1 MINIYYSIYYNFY
14 FTFRINGMKIYYIF
28 FIMLNFFVTSTL
40 LAQSTSRNVNKRAS
54 LVEVQKVKLINIA
67 ETTETIGRLV
77 ALDPIIISAKINQ
90 EVLKVHFQIGDNIRK
105 NDLLVTLE
113 SKDILRNIKQIS
125 SEFLLENQLLQLLRK
140 QLELRLSKQKN
151 AENLKNQKIITQDNL
166 DTISI
171 LVLQNQQQIAQRE
184 YNIKKLKI
192 LIDKA
197 RDDLKYSKILSPIN
211 GNIILLDIKKG
222 ALIQKGKVI
231 ASILAEGSKEIE
243 TDLRAE
249 SASRVILGSK
259 VIISNN
265 KSVFNGKIRGIVNI
279 ENIRTGTRKVR
290 VALDKVLPKTLNVE
304 GTRFSLK
311 IPVGKNY
318 PRLLIHKDA
327 LISKGQK
334 QIVYIFDKGLAKQ
347 YFVKIGLSIGNNIEI
362 TDGINEGQLVVIKG
376 NENLRP
382 NQSIK
387 IKKKNKSYKKNQKKN

>member
-1 MINIYYSIYYNFY
+1 MLNKYNLKFIG
-14 FTFRINGMKIYYIF
+14 INGMKIFYIF
-28 FIMLNFFVTSTL
+28 LIMLNFFITSTL
-40 LAQSTSRNVNKRAS
+40 LAQSNSRNANKRAS
-54 LVEVQKVKLINIA
+54 LVEVQKVSLINIA
-67 ETTETIGRLV
+67 ETTDTIGRLV

-90 EVLKVHFQIGDNIRK
+90 EVLKVHFLIGDNIKK
-105 NDLLVTLE
+105 NDLLITLE

-125 SEFLLENQLLQLLRK
+125 SELLFENQLVDLLKK
-140 QLELRLSKQKN
+140 QLELRLSKEKN
-151 AENLKNQKIITQDNL
+151 AENLKSQKIITQDNL

-171 LVLQNQQQIAQRE
+171 VVLQNQQQIAQRE

-192 LIDKA
+192 LLGKA
-197 RDDLKYSKILSPIN
+197 RDDLTNAKVLSPIN

-222 ALIQKGKVI
+222 GLIQKGKVI
-231 ASILAEGSKEIE
+231 ASILADGSKEIE

-249 SASRVILGSK
+249 SAARVILGSK

-265 KSVFNGKIRGIVNI
+265 QYIFNGKIRGIVNI

-290 VALDKVLPKTLNVE
+290 VALNKVLPKTLNVT
-304 GTRFSLK
+304 GTRFALK
-311 IPVGKNY
+311 IPVGKSS

-347 YFVKIGLSIGNNIEI
+347 YFVNIGLSIGNKIEI
-362 TDGINEGQLVVIKG
+362 TDGIKEGQLVVIKG

>member
-1 MINIYYSIYYNFY
+1 
-14 FTFRINGMKIYYIF
+14 MKIYYIF

-77 ALDPIIISAKINQ
+77 ALDPTIISAKINQ

-125 SEFLLENQLLQLLRK
+125 SELLLENQLVQLLRK
-140 QLELRLSKQKN
+140 QLELRLSKEKN

-197 RDDLKYSKILSPIN
+197 RDDLKYSKILSPIK

-362 TDGINEGQLVVIKG
+362 TDGIKEGQLVVIKG

>member
-1 MINIYYSIYYNFY
+1 
-14 FTFRINGMKIYYIF
+14 MKIYYIF

-197 RDDLKYSKILSPIN
+197 RDDLKYSKILSPIK

-362 TDGINEGQLVVIKG
+362 TDGIKEGQLVVIKG

-387 IKKKNKSYKKNQKKN
+387 IKKNNTSYKKNKKKN

>member
-1 MINIYYSIYYNFY
+1 MLNKYNLKFIG
-14 FTFRINGMKIYYIF
+14 INGMKIFYIF
-28 FIMLNFFVTSTL
+28 LIMLNFFITSTL
-40 LAQSTSRNVNKRAS
+40 LAQSNSRNANKRAS
-54 LVEVQKVKLINIA
+54 LVEVQKVSLINIA
-67 ETTETIGRLV
+67 ETTDTIGRLV

-90 EVLKVHFQIGDNIRK
+90 EVLKVHFLIGDNIKK
-105 NDLLVTLE
+105 NDLLITLE

-125 SEFLLENQLLQLLRK
+125 SELLFENQLVDLLKK
-140 QLELRLSKQKN
+140 QLELRLSKEKN

-171 LVLQNQQQIAQRE
+171 VVLQNQQQIAQRE

-192 LIDKA
+192 LLGKA
-197 RDDLKYSKILSPIN
+197 KDDLTNAKVLSPIN

-222 ALIQKGKVI
+222 GLIQKGKVI
-231 ASILAEGSKEIE
+231 ASILADGSKEIE

-249 SASRVILGSK
+249 SAARVILGSK

-265 KSVFNGKIRGIVNI
+265 QYIFNGKIRGIVNI

-290 VALDKVLPKTLNVE
+290 VALNKVLPKTLNVT
-304 GTRFSLK
+304 GTRFALK
-311 IPVGKNY
+311 IPVGKSS

-347 YFVKIGLSIGNNIEI
+347 YFVKIGLSIGNKIEI
-362 TDGINEGQLVVIKG
+362 IDGIKEGQLVVIKG

>member
-1 MINIYYSIYYNFY
+1 
-14 FTFRINGMKIYYIF
+14 MKIYYIF
-28 FIMLNFFVTSTL
+28 LIMLNFFVNSTL
-40 LAQSTSRNVNKRAS
+40 LAQSNSKNANKRAS
-54 LVEVQKVKLINIA
+54 LVEVQKVSLINIA

-90 EVLKVHFQIGDNIRK
+90 EVLKVHFLIGDNIKK
-105 NDLLVTLE
+105 NDLLITLE

-125 SEFLLENQLLQLLRK
+125 SELLFENQLVDLLKK
-140 QLELRLSKQKN
+140 QLELRLSKEKN
-151 AENLKNQKIITQDNL
+151 ALNLKNKKIITQDNL

-171 LVLQNQQQIAQRE
+171 VVLQNQQQIAQRE

-192 LIDKA
+192 LLGKA
-197 RDDLKYSKILSPIN
+197 RDDLTNAKVLSPIN

-222 ALIQKGKVI
+222 GLIQKGKVI

-249 SASRVILGSK
+249 SAARVILGSK

-265 KSVFNGKIRGIVNI
+265 QYSFNGKIRGIVNT

-290 VALDKVLPKTLNVE
+290 VALNKALPKTLNVT

-311 IPVGKNY
+311 IPVGKSS

-362 TDGINEGQLVVIKG
+362 TDGIKEGQLVVIKG

>member
-1 MINIYYSIYYNFY
+1 
-14 FTFRINGMKIYYIF
+14 MKIYYIF
-28 FIMLNFFVTSTL
+28 LIMLNFFITSTL
-40 LAQSTSRNVNKRAS
+40 LAQSNSRNANKRAS
-54 LVEVQKVKLINIA
+54 LVEVQKVSLINIA

-90 EVLKVHFQIGDNIRK
+90 EVLKVHFLIGDNIKK
-105 NDLLVTLE
+105 NDLLITLE

-125 SEFLLENQLLQLLRK
+125 SELLFENQLVDLLKK
-140 QLELRLSKQKN
+140 QLELRLSKEKN

-171 LVLQNQQQIAQRE
+171 VVLQNQQQIAQRE

-192 LIDKA
+192 LLGKA
-197 RDDLKYSKILSPIN
+197 KDDLTNAKVLSPIN

-222 ALIQKGKVI
+222 GLIQKGKVI
-231 ASILAEGSKEIE
+231 ASILADGSKEIE

-249 SASRVILGSK
+249 SAARVILGSK

-265 KSVFNGKIRGIVNI
+265 QYIFNGKIRGIVNI

-290 VALDKVLPKTLNVE
+290 VALNKVLPKTLNVT
-304 GTRFSLK
+304 GTRFALK
-311 IPVGKNY
+311 IPVGKSS

-347 YFVKIGLSIGNNIEI
+347 YFVKIGLSIGNKIEI
-362 TDGINEGQLVVIKG
+362 IDGIKEGQLVVIKG

-387 IKKKNKSYKKNQKKN
+387 IKKKNKSYKKNKKKK

>member
-1 MINIYYSIYYNFY
+1 
-14 FTFRINGMKIYYIF
+14 MKIYYIF
-28 FIMLNFFVTSTL
+28 LIMLNFFITSTL
-40 LAQSTSRNVNKRAS
+40 LAQSNSRNANKRAS
-54 LVEVQKVKLINIA
+54 LVEVQKVSLINIA
-67 ETTETIGRLV
+67 ETTDTIGRLV

-90 EVLKVHFQIGDNIRK
+90 EVLKVHFLIGDNIKK
-105 NDLLVTLE
+105 NDLLITLE

-125 SEFLLENQLLQLLRK
+125 SELLFENQLVDLLKK
-140 QLELRLSKQKN
+140 QLELRLSKEKN

-171 LVLQNQQQIAQRE
+171 VVLQNQQQIAQRE

-192 LIDKA
+192 LLGKA
-197 RDDLKYSKILSPIN
+197 KDDLTNAKVLSPIN

-222 ALIQKGKVI
+222 GLIQKGKVI
-231 ASILAEGSKEIE
+231 ASILADGSKEIE

-249 SASRVILGSK
+249 SAARVILGSK

-265 KSVFNGKIRGIVNI
+265 QYIFNGKIRGIVNI

-290 VALDKVLPKTLNVE
+290 VAVNKVLPKTLDVTE
-304 GTRFSLK
+304 TRIALK
-311 IPVGKNY
+311 VPVGKSS

-347 YFVKIGLSIGNNIEI
+347 YFVKIGLSIGNKIEI
-362 TDGINEGQLVVIKG
+362 IDGIKEGQLVVIKG

-387 IKKKNKSYKKNQKKN
+387 IKKKNKSYKKNKKKN

>member
-1 MINIYYSIYYNFY
+1 
-14 FTFRINGMKIYYIF
+14 MKIYYIF

-77 ALDPIIISAKINQ
+77 ALDPTIISAKINQ

-125 SEFLLENQLLQLLRK
+125 SELLLENQLVQLLRK
-140 QLELRLSKQKN
+140 QLQLRLSKEKN

-197 RDDLKYSKILSPIN
+197 RDDLKYSKILSPIK

-311 IPVGKNY
+311 IPVGKSS

-347 YFVKIGLSIGNNIEI
+347 NFVKIGLSIGNKIEI
-362 TDGINEGQLVVIKG
+362 IDGIKEGQLVVIKG

>member
-1 MINIYYSIYYNFY
+1 
-14 FTFRINGMKIYYIF
+14 MKIYYIF

-77 ALDPIIISAKINQ
+77 ALDPTIISAKINQ

-125 SEFLLENQLLQLLRK
+125 SELLLENQLVQLLRK
-140 QLELRLSKQKN
+140 QLELRLSKEKN
-151 AENLKNQKIITQDNL
+151 AENLKNQKIMTQDNL

-192 LIDKA
+192 LIDKT

-249 SASRVILGSK
+249 SASRVVLGSK

-290 VALDKVLPKTLNVE
+290 ISLDKVLPKTLNVE

-362 TDGINEGQLVVIKG
+362 TDGIKEGQLVVIKG

>member
-1 MINIYYSIYYNFY
+1 
-14 FTFRINGMKIYYIF
+14 MKIYYIF

-77 ALDPIIISAKINQ
+77 ALDPTIISAKINQ

-125 SEFLLENQLLQLLRK
+125 SELLLENQLVQLLRK
-140 QLELRLSKQKN
+140 QLELRLSKEKN

-362 TDGINEGQLVVIKG
+362 TDGIKEGQLVVIKG

-387 IKKKNKSYKKNQKKN
+387 IKKKNKSYKKNKKKN

>member
-1 MINIYYSIYYNFY
+1 
-14 FTFRINGMKIYYIF
+14 MKIYCIF
-28 FIMLNFFVTSTL
+28 LIMLNFFVNSTL
-40 LAQSTSRNVNKRAS
+40 LAQSNSKNANKRAS
-54 LVEVQKVKLINIA
+54 LVEVQKVSLINIA

-90 EVLKVHFQIGDNIRK
+90 EVLKVHFLIGDNIKK
-105 NDLLVTLE
+105 NDLLITLE

-125 SEFLLENQLLQLLRK
+125 SELLFENQLVDLLKK
-140 QLELRLSKQKN
+140 QLELRLSKEKN

-171 LVLQNQQQIAQRE
+171 VVLQNQQQIAQRE

-192 LIDKA
+192 LLGKA
-197 RDDLKYSKILSPIN
+197 RDDLTNAKVLSPIN

-222 ALIQKGKVI
+222 GLIQKGKVI

-249 SASRVILGSK
+249 SAARVILGSK

-265 KSVFNGKIRGIVNI
+265 QYSFNGKIRGIVNI

-290 VALDKVLPKTLNVE
+290 VALNKALPKTLNVT

-311 IPVGKNY
+311 IPVGKSS

-362 TDGINEGQLVVIKG
+362 TDGIKEGQLVVIKG

>member
-1 MINIYYSIYYNFY
+1 
-14 FTFRINGMKIYYIF
+14 MKIYYIF
-28 FIMLNFFVTSTL
+28 LIMLNFFITSTL
-40 LAQSTSRNVNKRAS
+40 LAQSNSRNANKRAS
-54 LVEVQKVKLINIA
+54 LVEVQKVSLINIA
-67 ETTETIGRLV
+67 ETTDTIGRLV

-90 EVLKVHFQIGDNIRK
+90 EVLKVHFLIGDNIKK
-105 NDLLVTLE
+105 NDLLITLE

-125 SEFLLENQLLQLLRK
+125 SELLFENQLVDLLKK
-140 QLELRLSKQKN
+140 QLELRLSKEKN

-171 LVLQNQQQIAQRE
+171 VVLQNQQQIAQRE

-192 LIDKA
+192 LLGKA
-197 RDDLKYSKILSPIN
+197 RDDLTNAKILSPIN

-222 ALIQKGKVI
+222 GLIQKGKVI
-231 ASILAEGSKEIE
+231 ASILADGSKEIE

-249 SASRVILGSK
+249 SAARVILGSK

-265 KSVFNGKIRGIVNI
+265 QYIFNGKIRGIVNI

-290 VALDKVLPKTLNVE
+290 VALNKVLPKTLNVT
-304 GTRFSLK
+304 GTRFALK
-311 IPVGKNY
+311 IPVGKSS

-347 YFVKIGLSIGNNIEI
+347 YFVKIGLSIGNKIEI
-362 TDGINEGQLVVIKG
+362 IDGIKEGQLVVIKG

>member
-1 MINIYYSIYYNFY
+1 
-14 FTFRINGMKIYYIF
+14 MKIYYIF
-28 FIMLNFFVTSTL
+28 LIMLNFFITSTL
-40 LAQSTSRNVNKRAS
+40 LAQSNSRNVNKRAS
-54 LVEVQKVKLINIA
+54 LVEVQKVSLINIA
-67 ETTETIGRLV
+67 ETTDTIGRLV

-90 EVLKVHFQIGDNIRK
+90 EVLKVHFLIGDNIKK
-105 NDLLVTLE
+105 NDLLITLE

-125 SEFLLENQLLQLLRK
+125 SELLFENQLVDLLKK
-140 QLELRLSKQKN
+140 QLELRLSKEKN

-171 LVLQNQQQIAQRE
+171 VVLQNQQQIAQRE

-192 LIDKA
+192 LLGKA
-197 RDDLKYSKILSPIN
+197 RDDLTNAKVLSPIN

-222 ALIQKGKVI
+222 GLIQKGKVI
-231 ASILAEGSKEIE
+231 ASILADGSKEIE

-249 SASRVILGSK
+249 SAARVILGSK

-265 KSVFNGKIRGIVNI
+265 QYIFNGKIRGIVNI

-290 VALDKVLPKTLNVE
+290 VALNKVLPKTLNVT
-304 GTRFSLK
+304 GTRFALK
-311 IPVGKNY
+311 IPVGKSS

-347 YFVKIGLSIGNNIEI
+347 YFVKIGLSIGNKIEI
-362 TDGINEGQLVVIKG
+362 IDGIKEGQLVVIKG

>member
-1 MINIYYSIYYNFY
+1 
-14 FTFRINGMKIYYIF
+14 MKIYYIF

-77 ALDPIIISAKINQ
+77 ALDPTIISAKINQ

-125 SEFLLENQLLQLLRK
+125 SELLLENQLVQLLRK
-140 QLELRLSKQKN
+140 QLELRLSKEKN
-151 AENLKNQKIITQDNL
+151 AENLKKQKIITQDNL

-249 SASRVILGSK
+249 SASRVVLGSK

-290 VALDKVLPKTLNVE
+290 ISLDKVLPKTLNVE

-362 TDGINEGQLVVIKG
+362 TDGIKQGQLVVIKG

-387 IKKKNKSYKKNQKKN
+387 IKKKNKNYKKNQKKN

>member
-1 MINIYYSIYYNFY
+1 
-14 FTFRINGMKIYYIF
+14 MKIYYIF
-28 FIMLNFFVTSTL
+28 LIMLNFFITSTL
-40 LAQSTSRNVNKRAS
+40 LAQSNSRNANKRAS
-54 LVEVQKVKLINIA
+54 LVEVQKVSLINIA
-67 ETTETIGRLV
+67 ETTDTIGRLV

-90 EVLKVHFQIGDNIRK
+90 EVLKVHFLIGDNIKK
-105 NDLLVTLE
+105 NDLLITLE

-125 SEFLLENQLLQLLRK
+125 SELLFENQLVDLLKK
-140 QLELRLSKQKN
+140 QLELRLSKEKN

-171 LVLQNQQQIAQRE
+171 VVLQNQQQIAQRE

-192 LIDKA
+192 LLGKA
-197 RDDLKYSKILSPIN
+197 KDDLTNAKVLSPIN

-222 ALIQKGKVI
+222 GLIQKGKVI
-231 ASILAEGSKEIE
+231 ASILADGSKEIE

-249 SASRVILGSK
+249 SAARVILGSK

-265 KSVFNGKIRGIVNI
+265 QYIFNGKIRGIVNI

-290 VALDKVLPKTLNVE
+290 VALNKVLPKTLNVT
-304 GTRFSLK
+304 GTRFALK
-311 IPVGKNY
+311 IPVGKSS

-347 YFVKIGLSIGNNIEI
+347 YFVKIGLSIGNKIEI
-362 TDGINEGQLVVIKG
+362 IDGIKEGQLVVIKG

>member
-1 MINIYYSIYYNFY
+1 MILNKYNPKFI
-14 FTFRINGMKIYYIF
+14 RINDMKKYYIF
-28 FIMLNFFVTSTL
+28 LIMLNFFITSTL
-40 LAQSTSRNVNKRAS
+40 LAQSNSRNANKRAS
-54 LVEVQKVKLINIA
+54 LVEVQKVSLINIA
-67 ETTETIGRLV
+67 ETTDTIGRLV

-90 EVLKVHFQIGDNIRK
+90 EVLKVHFLIGDNIKK
-105 NDLLVTLE
+105 NDLLITLE

-125 SEFLLENQLLQLLRK
+125 SELLFENQLVDLLKK
-140 QLELRLSKQKN
+140 QLELRLSKEKN

-166 DTISI
+166 DTTSI
-171 LVLQNQQQIAQRE
+171 VVLQNKQQIAQRE
-184 YNIKKLKI
+184 YNIKKIKI
-192 LIDKA
+192 LLGKA
-197 RDDLKYSKILSPIN
+197 RDDLTNAKVLSPIN

-222 ALIQKGKVI
+222 GLIQKGKVI
-231 ASILAEGSKEIE
+231 ASILADGSKEIE

-249 SASRVILGSK
+249 SAARVILGSK

-265 KSVFNGKIRGIVNI
+265 QYIFNGKIRGIVNI

-290 VALDKVLPKTLNVE
+290 VALNKVLPKTLNVT
-304 GTRFSLK
+304 GTRFALK
-311 IPVGKNY
+311 IPVGKSS

-347 YFVKIGLSIGNNIEI
+347 YFVKIGLSIGNKIEI
-362 TDGINEGQLVVIKG
+362 IDGIKEGQLVVIKG

>member
-1 MINIYYSIYYNFY
+1 
-14 FTFRINGMKIYYIF
+14 MKIYYIF

-77 ALDPIIISAKINQ
+77 ALDPTIISAKINQ

-125 SEFLLENQLLQLLRK
+125 SELLLENQLVQLLRK
-140 QLELRLSKQKN
+140 QLQLRLSKEKN

-197 RDDLKYSKILSPIN
+197 RDDLKYSKILSPIK

-362 TDGINEGQLVVIKG
+362 TDGIKEGQLVVIKG

>member
-1 MINIYYSIYYNFY
+1 
-14 FTFRINGMKIYYIF
+14 MKIYYIF
-28 FIMLNFFVTSTL
+28 LIMLNFFVTSTL

-54 LVEVQKVKLINIA
+54 LVEVQKVSLINIA

-90 EVLKVHFQIGDNIRK
+90 EVLKVHFLIGDNIKK
-105 NDLLVTLE
+105 NDLLITLD
-113 SKDILRNIKQIS
+113 SKDILRNIRQIT
-125 SEFLLENQLLQLLRK
+125 SELLFENQLVDLLKK
-140 QLELRLSKQKN
+140 QLELRLSKEKN

-171 LVLQNQQQIAQRE
+171 VVLQNQQQIAQRE

-192 LIDKA
+192 LLGKA
-197 RDDLKYSKILSPIN
+197 RDDLTNAKVLSPIN

-222 ALIQKGKVI
+222 GLIQKGKVI
-231 ASILAEGSKEIE
+231 ASILADGSKEIE

-249 SASRVILGSK
+249 SAARVILGSK

-265 KSVFNGKIRGIVNI
+265 QYIFNGKIRGIVNI

-290 VALDKVLPKTLNVE
+290 VALNKVLPKTLNVT
-304 GTRFSLK
+304 GTRFALK
-311 IPVGKNY
+311 IPVGKSS

-347 YFVKIGLSIGNNIEI
+347 YFVKIGLSIGNKIEI
-362 TDGINEGQLVVIKG
+362 IDGIKEGQLVVIKG

>member
-1 MINIYYSIYYNFY
+1 MLNKYNLKFI
-14 FTFRINGMKIYYIF
+14 RINGMKIYYIF
-28 FIMLNFFVTSTL
+28 LIMLNFFITSTL
-40 LAQSTSRNVNKRAS
+40 LAQSNSRNANKRAS
-54 LVEVQKVKLINIA
+54 LVEVQKVSLINIA
-67 ETTETIGRLV
+67 ETTDTIGRLV

-90 EVLKVHFQIGDNIRK
+90 EVLKVHFLIGDNIKK
-105 NDLLVTLE
+105 NDLLITLE

-125 SEFLLENQLLQLLRK
+125 SELLFENQLVDLLKK
-140 QLELRLSKQKN
+140 QLELRLSKEKN

-171 LVLQNQQQIAQRE
+171 VVLQNQQQIAQRE

-192 LIDKA
+192 LLGKA
-197 RDDLKYSKILSPIN
+197 KDDLTNAKVLSPIN

-222 ALIQKGKVI
+222 GLIQKGKVI
-231 ASILAEGSKEIE
+231 ASILADGSKEIE

-249 SASRVILGSK
+249 SAARVILGSK

-265 KSVFNGKIRGIVNI
+265 QYIFNGKIRGIVNI

-290 VALDKVLPKTLNVE
+290 VALNKVLPKTLNVT
-304 GTRFSLK
+304 GTRFALK
-311 IPVGKNY
+311 IPVGKSS

-347 YFVKIGLSIGNNIEI
+347 YFVKIGLSIGNKIEI
-362 TDGINEGQLVVIKG
+362 IDGIKEGQLVVIKG

>member
-1 MINIYYSIYYNFY
+1 
-14 FTFRINGMKIYYIF
+14 MKIYYIF
-28 FIMLNFFVTSTL
+28 LIMLNFFITSTL
-40 LAQSTSRNVNKRAS
+40 LAQSNSRNENKRAS
-54 LVEVQKVKLINIA
+54 LVEVQKVSLINIA
-67 ETTETIGRLV
+67 ETTQTIGRLV

-90 EVLKVHFQIGDNIRK
+90 EVLKVHFLIGDNIKK
-105 NDLLVTLE
+105 NDLLITLE

-125 SEFLLENQLLQLLRK
+125 SELLFENQLVDLLKK
-140 QLELRLSKQKN
+140 QLELRLSKEKN
-151 AENLKNQKIITQDNL
+151 AKNLKNQKIITQDNL

-171 LVLQNQQQIAQRE
+171 VVLQNQQQIAQRE

-192 LIDKA
+192 LLDKA
-197 RDDLKYSKILSPIN
+197 RDDLTNTKVLSPIN

-222 ALIQKGKVI
+222 GLIQKGKVI
-231 ASILAEGSKEIE
+231 ASILADGSKEIE

-249 SASRVILGSK
+249 SAARVILGSK

-265 KSVFNGKIRGIVNI
+265 QYIFNGKIRGIVNI

-290 VALDKVLPKTLNVE
+290 VALNKVLPKILNVT

-311 IPVGKNY
+311 IPVGKSS

-347 YFVKIGLSIGNNIEI
+347 YFVKIGLSIGNKIEI
-362 TDGINEGQLVVIKG
+362 TDGIKEGQLVVIKG

-387 IKKKNKSYKKNQKKN
+387 IKKKNKSYKKNKKKN

>member
-1 MINIYYSIYYNFY
+1 
-14 FTFRINGMKIYYIF
+14 MKIYYIF

-77 ALDPIIISAKINQ
+77 ALDPTIISAKINQ

-125 SEFLLENQLLQLLRK
+125 SELLLENQLVQLLKK
-140 QLELRLSKQKN
+140 QLELRLSKEKN

-347 YFVKIGLSIGNNIEI
+347 YFIKIGLSIGNNIEI
-362 TDGINEGQLVVIKG
+362 TDSIKEGQLVVIKG

>member
-1 MINIYYSIYYNFY
+1 
-14 FTFRINGMKIYYIF
+14 MKIYYIF
-28 FIMLNFFVTSTL
+28 LIMLNFFVNSTL
-40 LAQSTSRNVNKRAS
+40 LAQSNSKNANKRAS
-54 LVEVQKVKLINIA
+54 LVEVQKVSLINIA

-90 EVLKVHFQIGDNIRK
+90 EVLKVHFLIGDNIKK
-105 NDLLVTLE
+105 NDLLITLE

-125 SEFLLENQLLQLLRK
+125 SELLFENQLVDLLKK
-140 QLELRLSKQKN
+140 QLELRLSKEKN
-151 AENLKNQKIITQDNL
+151 ALNLKNKKIITQDNF

-171 LVLQNQQQIAQRE
+171 VVLQNQQQIAQRE

-192 LIDKA
+192 LLGKA
-197 RDDLKYSKILSPIN
+197 RDDLTNAKVLSPIN

-222 ALIQKGKVI
+222 GLIQKGKVI

-249 SASRVILGSK
+249 SAARVILGSK

-265 KSVFNGKIRGIVNI
+265 QYSFNGKIRGIVNT

-290 VALDKVLPKTLNVE
+290 VALNKALPKRLNVT

-311 IPVGKNY
+311 IPVGKSS

-347 YFVKIGLSIGNNIEI
+347 NFVKIGLSIGNKIEI
-362 TDGINEGQLVVIKG
+362 IDGIKEGQLVVIKG

>member
-1 MINIYYSIYYNFY
+1 
-14 FTFRINGMKIYYIF
+14 MKIYYIF
-28 FIMLNFFVTSTL
+28 LIMLNFFVNSTL
-40 LAQSTSRNVNKRAS
+40 LAQSNSKNANKRAS
-54 LVEVQKVKLINIA
+54 LVEVQKVSLINIA

-90 EVLKVHFQIGDNIRK
+90 EVLKVHFLIGDNIKK
-105 NDLLVTLE
+105 NDLLITLE

-125 SEFLLENQLLQLLRK
+125 SELLFENQLVDLLKK
-140 QLELRLSKQKN
+140 QLELRLSKEKN
-151 AENLKNQKIITQDNL
+151 ALNLKNKKIITQDNL

-171 LVLQNQQQIAQRE
+171 VVLQNQQQIAQRE

-192 LIDKA
+192 LLGKA
-197 RDDLKYSKILSPIN
+197 RDDLTNAKVLSPIN

-222 ALIQKGKVI
+222 GLIQKGKVI

-249 SASRVILGSK
+249 SAARVILGSK

-265 KSVFNGKIRGIVNI
+265 QYSFNGKIRGIVNT

-290 VALDKVLPKTLNVE
+290 VALNKALPKRLNVT

-311 IPVGKNY
+311 IPVGKSS

-347 YFVKIGLSIGNNIEI
+347 NFVKIGLSIGNKIEI
-362 TDGINEGQLVVIKG
+362 IDGIKEGQLVVIKG

>member
-1 MINIYYSIYYNFY
+1 
-14 FTFRINGMKIYYIF
+14 MKIYYIF

-77 ALDPIIISAKINQ
+77 ALDPTIISAKINQ

-125 SEFLLENQLLQLLRK
+125 SELLLENQLVQLLKK
-140 QLELRLSKQKN
+140 QLELRLSKEKN

-197 RDDLKYSKILSPIN
+197 RDDLKYSKILSPIK

-347 YFVKIGLSIGNNIEI
+347 YFIKIGLSIGNNIEI
-362 TDGINEGQLVVIKG
+362 TDGIKEGQLVVIKG

>member
-1 MINIYYSIYYNFY
+1 
-14 FTFRINGMKIYYIF
+14 MKIYYVF
-28 FIMLNFFVTSTL
+28 LIMLNFFVTSTL

-77 ALDPIIISAKINQ
+77 ALDPTIISAKINQ

-125 SEFLLENQLLQLLRK
+125 SELLLENQLVQLLRK
-140 QLELRLSKQKN
+140 QLQLRLSKEKN

-347 YFVKIGLSIGNNIEI
+347 YFIKIGLSIGNNIEI
-362 TDGINEGQLVVIKG
+362 TDGIKEGQLVVIKG

>member
-1 MINIYYSIYYNFY
+1 
-14 FTFRINGMKIYYIF
+14 
-28 FIMLNFFVTSTL
+28 MLNFFVNSTL
-40 LAQSTSRNVNKRAS
+40 LAQSNSKNANKRAS
-54 LVEVQKVKLINIA
+54 LVEVQKVSLINIA

-90 EVLKVHFQIGDNIRK
+90 EVLKVHFLIGDNIKK
-105 NDLLVTLE
+105 NDLLITLE

-125 SEFLLENQLLQLLRK
+125 SELLFENQLVDLLKK
-140 QLELRLSKQKN
+140 QLELRLSKEKN
-151 AENLKNQKIITQDNL
+151 ALNLKNKKIITQDNL

-171 LVLQNQQQIAQRE
+171 VVLQNQQQIAQRE

-192 LIDKA
+192 LLGKA
-197 RDDLKYSKILSPIN
+197 RDDLTNAKVLSPIN

-222 ALIQKGKVI
+222 GLIQKGKVI

-265 KSVFNGKIRGIVNI
+265 QYSFNGKIRGIVNI

-290 VALDKVLPKTLNVE
+290 VALNKALPKTLNVT

-311 IPVGKNY
+311 IPVGKSS

-334 QIVYIFDKGLAKQ
+334 QIVYIFDKGIAKQ
-347 YFVKIGLSIGNNIEI
+347 NFVKIGLSIGNKIEI
-362 TDGINEGQLVVIKG
+362 IDGIKEGQLVVIKG

>member
-1 MINIYYSIYYNFY
+1 
-14 FTFRINGMKIYYIF
+14 MKIYYVF
-28 FIMLNFFVTSTL
+28 LIMLNFFVTSTL
-40 LAQSTSRNVNKRAS
+40 LAQSSSRNVNKRAS
-54 LVEVQKVKLINIA
+54 LVEVQKVKLINVA

-125 SEFLLENQLLQLLRK
+125 SELLLENQLVQLLRK
-140 QLELRLSKQKN
+140 QLELRLSKEKN

-166 DTISI
+166 DNISI

-192 LIDKA
+192 LIDKD
-197 RDDLKYSKILSPIN
+197 RDDLKYSKILSPIK

-347 YFVKIGLSIGNNIEI
+347 NFVKIGLSIGNNIEI
-362 TDGINEGQLVVIKG
+362 TDGIKEGQLVVIKG

>member
-1 MINIYYSIYYNFY
+1 MLNKYNLKFI
-14 FTFRINGMKIYYIF
+14 RINGMKIYYIF
-28 FIMLNFFVTSTL
+28 LIMLNFFITSTL
-40 LAQSTSRNVNKRAS
+40 LAQSNSRNANKRAS
-54 LVEVQKVKLINIA
+54 LVEVQKVSLINIA
-67 ETTETIGRLV
+67 ETTDTIGRLV

-90 EVLKVHFQIGDNIRK
+90 EVLKVHFLIGDNIKK
-105 NDLLVTLE
+105 NDLLITLE

-125 SEFLLENQLLQLLRK
+125 SELLFENQLVDLLKK
-140 QLELRLSKQKN
+140 QLELRLSKEKN

-171 LVLQNQQQIAQRE
+171 VVLQNQQQIAQRE

-192 LIDKA
+192 LLGKA
-197 RDDLKYSKILSPIN
+197 RDDLTNAKVLSPIN

-222 ALIQKGKVI
+222 GLIQKGKVI
-231 ASILAEGSKEIE
+231 ASILADGSKEIE

-249 SASRVILGSK
+249 SAARVILGSK

-265 KSVFNGKIRGIVNI
+265 QYIFNGKIRGIVNI

-290 VALDKVLPKTLNVE
+290 VALNKVLPKTLNVT
-304 GTRFSLK
+304 GTRFALK
-311 IPVGKNY
+311 IPVGKSS

-347 YFVKIGLSIGNNIEI
+347 YFVKIGLSIGNKIEI
-362 TDGINEGQLVVIKG
+362 TDGIKEGQLVVVKG

-387 IKKKNKSYKKNQKKN
+387 INKKNKSYKKIKKN

>member
-1 MINIYYSIYYNFY
+1 
-14 FTFRINGMKIYYIF
+14 MKKYYIF
-28 FIMLNFFVTSTL
+28 LIMLNFFITSTL
-40 LAQSTSRNVNKRAS
+40 LAQSNSRNANKRAS
-54 LVEVQKVKLINIA
+54 LVEVQKVSLINIA
-67 ETTETIGRLV
+67 ETTDTIGRLV

-90 EVLKVHFQIGDNIRK
+90 EVLKVHFLIGDNIKK
-105 NDLLVTLE
+105 NDLLITLE

-125 SEFLLENQLLQLLRK
+125 SELLFENQLVDLLKK
-140 QLELRLSKQKN
+140 QLELRLSKEKN

-171 LVLQNQQQIAQRE
+171 VVLQNQQQIAQRE

-192 LIDKA
+192 LLGKA
-197 RDDLKYSKILSPIN
+197 RDDLTNAKVLSPIN

-222 ALIQKGKVI
+222 GLIQKGKVI
-231 ASILAEGSKEIE
+231 ASILADGSKEIE

-249 SASRVILGSK
+249 SAARVILGSK

-265 KSVFNGKIRGIVNI
+265 QYIFNGKIRGIVNI

-290 VALDKVLPKTLNVE
+290 VALNKVLPKTLNVT
-304 GTRFSLK
+304 GTRFALK
-311 IPVGKNY
+311 IPVGKSS

-347 YFVKIGLSIGNNIEI
+347 YFVKIGLSIGNKIEI
-362 TDGINEGQLVVIKG
+362 IDGIKEGQLVVIKG

>member
-1 MINIYYSIYYNFY
+1 
-14 FTFRINGMKIYYIF
+14 MKIYYIF

-77 ALDPIIISAKINQ
+77 ALDPTIISAKINQ

-125 SEFLLENQLLQLLRK
+125 SELLLENQLVQLLRK
-140 QLELRLSKQKN
+140 QLELRLSKEKN

-362 TDGINEGQLVVIKG
+362 TDGIKEGQLVVIKG

>member
-1 MINIYYSIYYNFY
+1 
-14 FTFRINGMKIYYIF
+14 
-28 FIMLNFFVTSTL
+28 MLNFFVNSTL
-40 LAQSTSRNVNKRAS
+40 LAQSNSKNANKRAS
-54 LVEVQKVKLINIA
+54 LVEVQKVSLINIA

-90 EVLKVHFQIGDNIRK
+90 EVLKVHFLIGDNIKK
-105 NDLLVTLE
+105 NDLLITLE

-125 SEFLLENQLLQLLRK
+125 SELLFENQLVDLLKK
-140 QLELRLSKQKN
+140 QLELRLSKEKN
-151 AENLKNQKIITQDNL
+151 ALNLKNKKIITQDNL

-171 LVLQNQQQIAQRE
+171 VVLQNQQQIAQRE

-192 LIDKA
+192 LLGKA
-197 RDDLKYSKILSPIN
+197 RDDLTNAKVLSPIN

-222 ALIQKGKVI
+222 GLIQKGKVI

-249 SASRVILGSK
+249 SAARVILGSK

-265 KSVFNGKIRGIVNI
+265 QYSFNGKIRGIVNT

-290 VALDKVLPKTLNVE
+290 VALNKALPKRLNVT

-311 IPVGKNY
+311 IPVGKSS

-347 YFVKIGLSIGNNIEI
+347 NFVKIGLSIGNKIEI
-362 TDGINEGQLVVIKG
+362 IDGIKEGQLVVIKG

>member
-1 MINIYYSIYYNFY
+1 
-14 FTFRINGMKIYYIF
+14 MKIYYVF
-28 FIMLNFFVTSTL
+28 LIMLNFFVTSTL
-40 LAQSTSRNVNKRAS
+40 LAQSSSRNVNKRAS

-77 ALDPIIISAKINQ
+77 ALDPTIISAKINQ

-125 SEFLLENQLLQLLRK
+125 SELLLENQLVQLLKK
-140 QLELRLSKQKN
+140 QLELRLSKEKN

-197 RDDLKYSKILSPIN
+197 RDDLKYSKILSPIK

-249 SASRVILGSK
+249 SASKVILGSK

-290 VALDKVLPKTLNVE
+290 VALEKVLPKTLNVE

-311 IPVGKNY
+311 IPVGNNY

-362 TDGINEGQLVVIKG
+362 TDGIKQGQLVVIKG

>member
-1 MINIYYSIYYNFY
+1 
-14 FTFRINGMKIYYIF
+14 MKIYYIF
-28 FIMLNFFVTSTL
+28 LIMLNFFITSTL
-40 LAQSTSRNVNKRAS
+40 LAQSNSRNANKRAS
-54 LVEVQKVKLINIA
+54 LVEVQKVSLINIA
-67 ETTETIGRLV
+67 ETTDTIGRLV

-90 EVLKVHFQIGDNIRK
+90 EVLKVHFLIGDNIKK
-105 NDLLVTLE
+105 NDLLITLE

-125 SEFLLENQLLQLLRK
+125 SELLFENQLVDLLKK
-140 QLELRLSKQKN
+140 QLELRLSKEKN
-151 AENLKNQKIITQDNL
+151 AENLKNKKIITQDNL

-171 LVLQNQQQIAQRE
+171 VVLQNQQQIAQRE

-192 LIDKA
+192 LLGKA
-197 RDDLKYSKILSPIN
+197 RDDLTNAKVLSPIN

-222 ALIQKGKVI
+222 GLIQKGKVI
-231 ASILAEGSKEIE
+231 ASILADGSKEIE

-249 SASRVILGSK
+249 SAARVILGSK

-265 KSVFNGKIRGIVNI
+265 QYIFNGKIRGIVNI

-290 VALDKVLPKTLNVE
+290 VALNKVLPKTLNVT
-304 GTRFSLK
+304 GTRFALK
-311 IPVGKNY
+311 IPVGKSS

-347 YFVKIGLSIGNNIEI
+347 YFVKIGLSIGNKIEI
-362 TDGINEGQLVVIKG
+362 IDGIKEGQLVVIKG

-387 IKKKNKSYKKNQKKN
+387 IKKKNKSYKKNQKQN

>member
-1 MINIYYSIYYNFY
+1 
-14 FTFRINGMKIYYIF
+14 MKIYYIF

-125 SEFLLENQLLQLLRK
+125 SELLLENQLVQLLRK
-140 QLELRLSKQKN
+140 QLELRLSKEKN

-362 TDGINEGQLVVIKG
+362 TDGIKEGQLVVIKG

-387 IKKKNKSYKKNQKKN
+387 IKKNNKSYKKNQKKN